1 MSSSSLVVFTG
12 RNRLRSTASARE
24 PSKTS
29 TAAPIADSIWM
40 TGVLSGPGRV
50 DRLAVDD
57 DRQAEDA
64 VALGQARGQ
73 RVEVDPQ
80 VVGVEP
86 RVPVGVLEVVVLA
99 LGHHRAVAQ
108 HEAPVA
114 LAHAEVAALAVVAG
128 AGADLGDVGD
138 ALARHPRRH
147 RALAG
152 GAEVV
157 GVGQERVAVAA
168 LAQGVEQPG
177 GLQRDVD
184 VAVARRAPLQVGV
197 VRPLHGAE
205 VVGAQLGLLVLQEV
219 QRQPVDREARGAA
232 RGSRATPPGC
242 GTSPSAAAG
251 SAPRAGGAAPAPD
264 GR

>member
-29 TAAPIADSIWM
+29 TAAPIADSTWM
-40 TGVLSGPGRV
+40 TGVLSGRVGSTVLRLTMIGRP
-50 DRLAVDD
+50 RMPS
-57 DRQAEDA
+57 RS
-64 VALGQARGQ
+64 AR
-73 RVEVDPQ
+73 RAASCVEVDPQ
-80 VVGVEP
+80 VVRVEP
-86 RVPVGVLEVVVLA
+86 RVPVGVLEVAVLA

-152 GAEVV
+152 RAEVV
-157 GVGQERVAVAA
+157 GVGQEGVAVAA

-184 VAVARRAPLQVGV
+184 VAVARGAPLQVGV
-197 VRPLHGAE
+197 LRPL
-205 VVGAQLGLLVLQEV
+205 
-219 QRQPVDREARGAA
+219 ARGRGRRRAAWAPCSAGSPAAA
-232 RGSRATPPGC
+232 RRPRGRGDFARISSDSSRVRNESISSSGVCTPC
-242 GTSPSAAAG
+242 RRRSA
-251 SAPRAGGAAPAPD
+251 ST
-264 GR
+264 